1 MTSTCD
7 TFEINMTLVFGHIGY
22 YRKVMKRKSEA
33 RATLKDIFSCH
44 KLNVLR
50 LWTEHLLKLD
60 N

>member
-1 MTSTCD
+1 MTLTFD
-7 TFEINMTLVFGHIGY
+7 TSKINIMLVFGRIGY

-50 LWTEHLLKLD
+50 L
-60 N
+60 